1 LPLPAPPLPSS
12 PHHHRLPSLPRL
24 LSPWRPTASTSPLP
38 GSPPPPPPFPST
50 LPSMAHM
57 GRVRHPPPLWH
68 IRGGARG
75 RPSPPGQ
82 IRRPPVATSPLPNA
96 FSPLRPT
103 TATSLSSTIPSM
115 VRPGR
120 ARPLSHPWRVRG
132 GAQGGPLRSAGSH
145 CPLPYGGRVVTG
157 SGRRAY
163 PVVGA
168 WWWPTPSSPD
178 GGGGRR
184 GSSVVVAAGAVASRW
199 WWRRRWQ
206 PPTVLA
212 TWWWPAVAMA
222 MADRPGRIGLARFQ
236 PGLGSF
242 LI

>member
-1 LPLPAPPLPSS
+1 MPLSAPPLPSS

-82 IRRPPVATSPLPNA
+82 IRRPPVTTSPLPNA

-120 ARPLSHPWRVRG
+120 ARPLSHPWRIRG

-145 CPLPYGGRVVTG
+145 CPLPYGGRVMTG
-157 SGRRAY
+157 LAGVPTRWSVPGGGRLPPPPTAVAA
-163 PVVGA
+163 VVA
-168 WWWPTPSSPD
+168 APWWWQQARWHR
-178 GGGGRR
+178 GGGGVVD
-184 GSSVVVAAGAVASRW
+184 GSRLRCWQHGGGLRLRW
-199 WWRRRWQ
+199 RW
-206 PPTVLA
+206 P
-212 TWWWPAVAMA
+212 
-222 MADRPGRIGLARFQ
+222 IGLV
-236 PGLGSF
+236 GSAWPVF
-242 LI
+242 SPVWAPF